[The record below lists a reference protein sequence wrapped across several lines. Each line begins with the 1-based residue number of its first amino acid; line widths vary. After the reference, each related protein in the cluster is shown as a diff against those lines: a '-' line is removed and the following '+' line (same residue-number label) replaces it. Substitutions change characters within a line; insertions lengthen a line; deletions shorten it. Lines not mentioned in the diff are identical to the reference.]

1 MSHAVVRLCNWQ
13 RSNVLADWAKNPD
26 KPPIF
31 ENPPGRPDKG
41 QKRGRVRG
49 NPDVYGNPIGG
60 PKNYSYATVFVF
72 CVLRD
77 VWMFIA

>member
-1 MSHAVVRLCNWQ
+1 MLLTSCIETKELSLSHAVERLCNNWQ

-41 QKRGRVRG
+41 QKKMACPGKPGRVVALMK
-49 NPDVYGNPIGG
+49 PLDIP
-60 PKNYSYATVFVF
+60 S
-72 CVLRD
+72 L
-77 VWMFIA
+77 